1 MTTFRLASLFMSQSF
16 VFYLSDELE
25 QSPGGMEESVARR
38 RVFQVIKALAFC
50 HANSVR
56 MSNNVVF
63 SSSEKIREKSCLL
76 GQG

>member
-1 MTTFRLASLFMSQSF
+1 
-16 VFYLSDELE
+16 VFFLLDELE

-56 MSNNVVF
+56 MSINVVF
-63 SSSEKIREKSCLL
+63 LSSTELERKWGLS
-76 GQG
+76 GT

>member
-1 MTTFRLASLFMSQSF
+1 MTTFRLASSFARQSF
-16 VFYLSDELE
+16 VFLDELE

-56 MSNNVVF
+56 MSINVVF
-63 SSSEKIREKSCLL
+63 SSNTELEKKRYFSCLFSE
-76 GQG
+76 

>member
-1 MTTFRLASLFMSQSF
+1 MTTFRLASSFMSQSF
-16 VFYLSDELE
+16 VYLLDELE

-56 MSNNVVF
+56 MSINVVF
-63 SSSEKIREKSCLL
+63 SFIREKSGLF
-76 GQG
+76 GP